1 MSKQFSLLGSILL
14 FVYSSIVWISYFLTA
29 YVFLVYVADFNLT
42 LLQVLVVFIISS
54 IAMSIPIMP
63 GGVGTYQASI
73 IFALDLYSINKEEA
87 LIAGIMLHLILLIPS
102 FLAALVVIEN
112 KNLSIESLKEVK
124 I

>member
-1 MSKQFSLLGSILL
+1 
-14 FVYSSIVWISYFLTA
+14 
-29 YVFLVYVADFNLT
+29 
-42 LLQVLVVFIISS
+42 
-54 IAMSIPIMP
+54 MSIPIMP

-73 IFALDLYSINKEEA
+73 IFALGLYNINKEEA
-87 LIAGIMLHLILLIPS
+87 LIAGITLHLIFLIPS